1 MEDSHH
7 QEYTPQLLEDLLE
20 KVLLLPGDTLLYQA
34 EVDILLSEEHY
45 PLDREWIRPQETG
58 SL

>member
-7 QEYTPQLLEDLLE
+7 QEYTPRLLEDLLE
-20 KVLLLPGDTLLYQA
+20 KVLLLPGDTLLHQA

-45 PLDREWIRPQETG
+45 PLDPEWIRPQETG